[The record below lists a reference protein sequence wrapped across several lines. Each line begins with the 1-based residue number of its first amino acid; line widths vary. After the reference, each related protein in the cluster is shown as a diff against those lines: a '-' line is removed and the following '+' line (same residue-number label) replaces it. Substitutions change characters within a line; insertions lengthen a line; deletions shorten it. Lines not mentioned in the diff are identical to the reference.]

1 VLAVSAQMP
10 LDALAQQFVNK
21 AKVGPSERLADLV
34 RGHLPGIPMQSMPV
48 PPRQIPFNAG
58 FVYYEI
64 AQGGPLWD
72 MVMKHGGIG
81 LHVAGEF
88 RRS

>member
-1 VLAVSAQMP
+1 
-10 LDALAQQFVNK
+10 
-21 AKVGPSERLADLV
+21 
-34 RGHLPGIPMQSMPV
+34 MQSMPV

-88 RRS
+88 PSLQLQLWGIRG